1 MVRSRTSVSVALAI
15 VESIMVSKEFMMVTS
30 EKIENL
36 SQMSVELLAMVMG
49 AIGGIVRTL
58 LVMT

>member
-1 MVRSRTSVSVALAI
+1 MRSRTSVSVALAI